1 MTDPDSPFHPI
12 DAARLSDAVVAQ
24 LEALILQGVLRPG
37 ERLPG
42 ERDLAER
49 MGVSRPSLREALAA
63 MQTDGLLVARAGSG
77 VFVADVLGSAFSPAL
92 VQLIARHPQ
101 AADDYL
107 TFRKDL
113 EGLAAERAAIAA
125 GDTDLEVLDRIVQ
138 AMHHAHATPDPQA
151 EAALDADFHMA
162 IVEAS
167 HNLIALHM
175 MRAMQDLLR
184 QGMLFN
190 RPRIFASPDLRD
202 RILDQHIAINDAL
215 QMRDGPQAR
224 AALEAHLDL
233 VAQTLSAQRRADD
246 HAAVARLRLHN
257 RPGS

>member
-1 MTDPDSPFHPI
+1 MPFEKI
-12 DAARLSDAVVAQ
+12 DAAKLSGAIVRQ
-24 LEALILQGVLRPG
+24 IETLILEGVLRPG

-49 MGVSRPSLREALAA
+49 MNVSRPSLREALAR
-63 MQTDGLLVARAGSG
+63 MQADGLLVTRPGSG

-92 VQLIARHPQ
+92 VRLIARHPQ

-113 EGLAAERAAIAA
+113 EGLAAERAATAA
-125 GDTDLEVLDRIVQ
+125 GETDLAVLDRIMS
-138 AMHHAHATPDPQA
+138 AMRHAHAKADPEA

-167 HNLIALHM
+167 HNVIALHM

-190 RPRIFASPDLRD
+190 RPRIFTTPELRD
-202 RILDQHIAINDAL
+202 HILDQHSDINDAL
-215 QMRDGPQAR
+215 QARDGIRAR
-224 AALEAHLDL
+224 AALEQHLDF
-233 VAQTLSAQRRADD
+233 VARTLTAQRRADK
-246 HAAVARLRLHN
+246 HAAVARLRLQN
-257 RPGS
+257 RKDA

>member
-63 MQTDGLLVARAGSG
+63 MQADGLLVARPGSG

-92 VQLIARHPQ
+92 VRLIARHPQ

-224 AALEAHLDL
+224 AALEEHLDL

>member
-1 MTDPDSPFHPI
+1 MPFEKIDSP
-12 DAARLSDAVVAQ
+12 RLSDAVARQ
-24 LEALILQGVLRPG
+24 IETLILQGVLRPG

-42 ERDLAER
+42 ERELAER

-63 MQTDGLLVARAGSG
+63 MQADGLLIPRKGAG
-77 VFVADVLGSAFSPAL
+77 VFVAEVLGSAFPPAL
-92 VQLIARHPQ
+92 VRLIARHPQ

-113 EGLAAERAAIAA
+113 EGLAAERAAQAA
-125 GDTDLEVLDRIVQ
+125 GPADLEVLDRITHAMVQ
-138 AMHHAHATPDPQA
+138 AHAQPDAQT

-175 MRAMQDLLR
+175 MRVMQDLLR

-190 RPRIFASPDLRD
+190 RARIFSNTDLRD
-202 RILDQHIAINDAL
+202 RILDQHKAINAAL
-215 QMRDGPQAR
+215 QARDGAGAR
-224 AALEAHLDL
+224 AALEDHLDL
-233 VAQTLSAQRRADD
+233 VARSLMLQRREDED
-246 HAAVARLRLHN
+246 AAVAGLRLRH
-257 RPGS
+257 RAES

>member
-1 MTDPDSPFHPI
+1 MTDPDSPFQTI

-24 LEALILQGVLRPG
+24 LESLILQGVLRPG

-63 MQTDGLLVARAGSG
+63 MQTDGLLVARPGAG

-92 VQLIARHPQ
+92 VRLIARHPQ

-113 EGLAAERAAIAA
+113 EGLAAERAATAA
-125 GDTDLEVLDRIVQ
+125 GDTDLAVLDRIVQ
-138 AMHHAHATPDPQA
+138 AMRHAHATPDPQA

-215 QMRDGPQAR
+215 QMRDGPRAR
-224 AALEAHLDL
+224 MALEAHLDL
-233 VAQTLSAQRRADD
+233 VAQTLQAQRRADD
-246 HAAVARLRLHN
+246 HAAIARLRLMN
-257 RPGS
+257 RPG